1 MGSKKESEDL
11 FMRKSMKKVAAAI
24 LSAAMVVSMAACGAD
39 SGEQTGGSDG
49 GDSVKVG
56 LLHSMSGSM
65 AISEKAVLDAEKLAI
80 SEINE
85 AGGVLGKQIT
95 YQEEDGASDPS
106 TFATKAENRMV
117 SQQYLDAGPPLQEKR

>member
-65 AISEKAVLDAEKLAI
+65 VFVSKISKTDLISSGFSIVKLHRNALIPNVFNSSMCDINRIGTELYSVL
-80 SEINE
+80 
-85 AGGVLGKQIT
+85 
-95 YQEEDGASDPS
+95 
-106 TFATKAENRMV
+106 
-117 SQQYLDAGPPLQEKR
+117 